1 MRDLLP
7 EEAAAFDALQA
18 VIGTRALRYGY
29 PRIVTP
35 IVEDRGVFTK
45 SVGETSDIVGYEMYE
60 VSLHNQGGLVL
71 RPEGTAAVA
80 RAFLEHG
87 LHRAPRP
94 VRFSYYEPMF
104 RGQRPQLL
112 RYRQFWQWGLEC
124 FGPEE
129 PLADVEIIDF
139 TARLFAEVGLQKY
152 ELELNTVGDAKCRP
166 KIMEALASYFAQNRD
181 ALSDQSKE
189 RLDRNPMRILDSKDP
204 KDRALVA
211 AAPPMHDLLC
221 AEDREHF
228 DQVVAGLERLGHPY
242 KVSQSLVRGFDYY
255 TRTVMEFILTDPEFT
270 KAGDI
275 AVAAGG
281 RYNNLVEMLGGPPI
295 QGVGIAGGVDVL
307 YEALKKE
314 GVRMG
319 HETDADV
326 YVLSAEK
333 GDGADRL
340 QIADPLRQAGFNVAI
355 DYSDRPLDKQ
365 LESAVKHGAKVAVIR
380 GTPEARGGNVIVR
393 DLLKKEQRV
402 TRLAAVVTEVG
413 RHVPKHTTPPL
424 FEGPPTN
431 PDEHEPGAAGE
442 APYLKDDR
450 D

>member
-7 EEAAAFDALQA
+7 EEAAAYDALQA
-18 VIGTRALRYGY
+18 VIEARALRYGY

-35 IVEDRGVFTK
+35 IVEDRGVFAK
-45 SVGETSDIVGYEMYE
+45 SVGETSDIVGYEMYD
-60 VSLHNQGGLVL
+60 VSLHGQGGLVL

-94 VRFSYYEPMF
+94 VRFFYYEPMF

-129 PLADVEIIDF
+129 PAADVETIDF
-139 TARLFAEVGLQKY
+139 TARLFAEVGLQNY
-152 ELELNTVGDAKCRP
+152 QLEINTVGDAKCRP
-166 KIMEALASYFAQNRD
+166 KVLEALTAYFTKNRD
-181 ALSDQSKE
+181 ALSDESKE
-189 RLDRNPMRILDSKDP
+189 RLGRNPLRILDSKDP

-211 AAPPMHDLLC
+211 AAPSMHELLC

-228 DQVVAGLERLGHPY
+228 DQVVAGVERLGHPF
-242 KVSQSLVRGFDYY
+242 KVSQNLVRGLDYY
-255 TRTVMEFILTDPEFT
+255 TRTVMECILTDPEFM
-270 KAGDI
+270 KGGDI

-281 RYNNLVEMLGGPPI
+281 RYNDLVQTLGGPAV

-319 HETDADV
+319 RETRADV

-340 QIADPLRQAGFNVAI
+340 QIADPLRQAGFTVAI

-413 RHVPKHTTPPL
+413 RHVPKRQTPPL
-424 FEGPPTN
+424 YEGPAN
-431 PDEHEPGAAGE
+431 SDEHEPGAAGE